1 MHEHFISL
9 LMILTIPHINV
20 ISCWYQEIL
29 LIESHFWLWHVCKPR
44 TCNKGKL
51 LFDKTNTCQHR
62 TMCEGRPWN
71 PDTRLSPPFHSQ
83 MTLWSGYFIT
93 KMGKGTQCQQD
104 IYQECFSSARA
115 VQWVD
120 GLCWLRLE
128 SLSRPVSKCVSLF
141 WMKQSDTFGLILN
154 SRIAWGKIW
163 VAACNF

>member
-1 MHEHFISL
+1 
-9 LMILTIPHINV
+9 MILTIPHINM

-44 TCNKGKL
+44 TCNKGT
-51 LFDKTNTCQHR
+51 LFLIKQ
-62 TMCEGRPWN
+62 RPVN
-71 PDTRLSPPFHSQ
+71 IGQCVEAGHGLQTPDFHHLFTARWHYEVGILEQ
-83 MTLWSGYFIT
+83 RWVVGEV
-93 KMGKGTQCQQD
+93 KQCQQD

-128 SLSRPVSKCVSLF
+128 SLSRRVSKCVSLF